1 MNGQG
6 TIVVGVD
13 GSNQARAALQWAV
26 DQARRTG
33 QRLRVVSAWHVP
45 ALMYAG
51 AFETAAD
58 LDPRELERMAGETLE
73 EAIGELGDTADGLE
87 IERCVRQGQAAD
99 VLVEESRVADLLVV
113 GSRGLG
119 GFRELLLGSVSHQ
132 CSQHATCPVL
142 IIRPSGG

>member
-6 TIVVGVD
+6 AIVVGVD
-13 GSNQARAALQWAV
+13 GSDQAKAALRWAV

-33 QRLRVVSAWHVP
+33 QRVRVVSAWRVP

-58 LDPRELERMAGETLE
+58 LDPRELERVAGETLE
-73 EAIGELGDTADGLE
+73 EAVGELGDAADGVE

-99 VLVEESRVADLLVV
+99 VLVEESQDADLLVV